1 MRASDV
7 QDEIRRIEE
16 SIEALKRKYG
26 SFERLYR
33 YVEYGEPQGFN
44 VDEVEAWDD
53 LWRWKN
59 LQYKLEELKKN
70 MKE

>member
-1 MRASDV
+1 MKASDI
-7 QDEIRRIEE
+7 QEENRKIEE

-33 YVEYGEPQGFN
+33 YVEYGESQGFN

-59 LQYKLEELKKN
+59 LQYKLEELKKT
-70 MKE
+70 

>member
-1 MRASDV
+1 MRASGV

>member
-1 MRASDV
+1 LRASGV

-16 SIEALKRKYG
+16 RIEALKRKYG

-33 YVEYGEPQGFN
+33 YVEYGEPRGFN

-53 LWRWKN
+53 LWRRKN